1 MWLLSYSDV
10 VNRHDNFLSYCP
22 KHRRPF
28 EKVKSSP
35 EWSENFAQ
43 VLTYHGHLSPFFLCI
58 FSPLLSLN
66 TSIRLPATLTV
77 ASAGGRLVLSIWQLL
92 AVGPNIMLNVSRFVM
107 LLMLCLFKVLMWL
120 LTVGPSIMLNVC
132 RFVIVGLNVVVDV
145 DLQSVDVVVDCGAKH
160 FAQCLQVYFML
171 TTKTTWWWCC
181 CLCWL

>member
-77 ASAGGRLVLSIWQLL
+77 ASAGGRLVPSISPLL
-92 AVGPNIMLNVSRFVM
+92 A
-107 LLMLCLFKVLMWL
+107 
-120 LTVGPSIMLNVC
+120 VGPSIMLNVC
-132 RFVIVGLNVVVDV
+132 RFVIVDLNV

-160 FAQCLQVYFML
+160 HAQCLQVYFML
-171 TTKTTWWWCC
+171 TTTTWRWCC
-181 CLCWL
+181 CLCWLWYALLLCDQAWCWLC